1 MPEQHRNPYH
11 PDIALF
17 LILLPF
23 ISAINYYLTYS
34 NIKFNGFLLLTFTL
48 DTVQGY
54 AGWWAVR
61 SFIIFLDRKYPY
73 ERSPRTRIL
82 LQLVC
87 TIFIGLAVIAV
98 LTEIVS
104 LIAKGKPAPLDFYT
118 IDLLI
123 IGIWFIVLNGIY
135 VGLHFYN
142 QWQHSEAL
150 RKEENRIKAG
160 GLIVKQGKQD
170 VRLDFEELAGLFVEG
185 EYVVAC
191 QMGGKKYYLDQSL
204 DKLEDLLPGTLFFRL
219 NRQYILHRRMVTGF
233 KRTDNGKLVAN
244 LVADGIFPQEIAIS
258 RTKAPTFKSW
268 FRPES

>member
-1 MPEQHRNPYH
+1 MPEQRRNPYH

-61 SFIIFLDRKYPY
+61 SFILFLDRKYPY
-73 ERSPRTRIL
+73 ERSPRNRIL
-82 LQLVC
+82 IQLVC
-87 TIFIGLAVIAV
+87 TMIIGLAVIAL

-142 QWQHSEAL
+142 RWQMSEAL
-150 RKEENRIKAG
+150 RKEENRVKSG

-170 VRLDFEELAGLFVEG
+170 LRLEFDDLTGLFVEG
-185 EYVVAC
+185 EYVVVC
-191 QMGGKKYYLDQSL
+191 QNGGKKYYLDQSL
-204 DKLEDLLPGTLFFRL
+204 DRVEDVVPATLFFRL
-219 NRQYILHRRMVTGF
+219 NRQFILHRRMITGF
-233 KRTDNGKLVAN
+233 KRAENGKLTAYVAPHE
-244 LVADGIFPQEIAIS
+244 IFPAEIAVS
-258 RTKAPTFKSW
+258 RTKAPAFKSW
-268 FRPES
+268 FKPE